1 MGLFSSL
8 RKNKQADQHASAADD
23 SAYSPREDKMTD
35 RRPAPNRRSR
45 KPGTRQGIDPVL
57 PEKKRAR
64 RRLVGA
70 IALIVAAIIVVPMV
84 FDSEPKPLATDIAVN
99 IPSREPAP
107 ADKAAATTAPDTS
120 EASDAAQERTPDFQG
135 GADMPSL
142 PTGQTPA
149 TNPAVPALPPSATPP
164 PLMPAPAPVL
174 PAAPQ
179 PEKPLPA
186 PKPVPAPVKP
196 KPAAPAM
203 DEYSRAQA
211 ILSGKID
218 SLPPPPPKEAAP
230 SSSKFVVQVAA
241 LSSEEK
247 AKELQD
253 QLKAAGIQSYTQ
265 RISTGSGLRIRVRVG
280 PFSSRDEADRMLGRV
295 SQLGLGGS
303 VVPA

>member
-8 RKNKQADQHASAADD
+8 RKDKQAPAADD
-23 SAYSPREDKMTD
+23 SAYSPREDKMAD
-35 RRPAPNRRSR
+35 QRPASNRRTR

-70 IALIVAAIIVVPMV
+70 IALVVAAIIVVPMV
-84 FDSEPKPLATDIAVN
+84 FDSEPKPLSTDIAVS
-99 IPSREPAP
+99 IPSREPTP
-107 ADKAAATTAPDTS
+107 TDKAAADSEQEQAILQGEANAPQLPAGQAPSMTAP
-120 EASDAAQERTPDFQG
+120 
-135 GADMPSL
+135 
-142 PTGQTPA
+142 A
-149 TNPAVPALPPSATPP
+149 TALPPIARP
-164 PLMPAPAPVL
+164 PLGAPAPAPSPL
-174 PAAPQ
+174 PPAPLL
-179 PEKPLPA
+179 EKPAPA
-186 PKPVPAPVKP
+186 PKPAPSKP
-196 KPAAPAM
+196 KPAAPEV

-230 SSSKFVVQVAA
+230 SSNKFVVQVAA

-265 RISTGSGLRIRVRVG
+265 RISTSSGLRIRVRVG
-280 PFSSRDEADRMLGRV
+280 PFSDRDEADKMLGRV
-295 SQLGLGGS
+295 SKLGLGGS